1 MTSTACILFMV
12 VGGTWQSVFYDCA
25 DYVYVNTRS
34 LPSLLKG
41 GPCERKRQ
49 DYENAAIFR
58 ISRHTGEVA
67 PFIVGGP
74 DEYISL
80 MGVNRQYIAVVFSR
94 RPKDPD
100 APNDRSYV
108 DVYNHAG
115 TLIRRI
121 EKGFLGLPPGDSSA
135 YSYHKDGQIVLGDMH
150 SSVERAIV
158 GIGSWDEFEWA
169 ENDKAF
175 YILKDWTCSYYDVDS
190 EVLTP
195 LHARYPINA
204 SPGGGY
210 KYSEPEAE
218 IPVPQII
225 YDCRNEMLYC
235 FSSPFQGDI
244 IGWISGGYLVIQE
257 LHVSR
262 APFVLLDCH
271 TGREWHLE
279 NLPVSVTEGTV
290 SILHC
295 SDSVGLNTVSLSEH
309 GIQEGRR
316 VARLNPTQGGRV
328 DVTPRRFSKDRLVF
342 LSAPQV
348 GGLETVY
355 SWESSSPGEGGI
367 ATGGAYVREGARTIP
382 VITRSEEDLV
392 FTCRY
397 TLPNGESRVYGPIT
411 VEKNVIPKNTD
422 TNSTP

>member
-121 EKGFLGLPPGDSSA
+121 EKVFWVFRQATALRTHIIKTGRSFSVICIPVSSA
-135 YSYHKDGQIVLGDMH
+135 L
-150 SSVERAIV
+150 
-158 GIGSWDEFEWA
+158 
-169 ENDKAF
+169 
-175 YILKDWTCSYYDVDS
+175 
-190 EVLTP
+190 
-195 LHARYPINA
+195 
-204 SPGGGY
+204 
-210 KYSEPEAE
+210 
-218 IPVPQII
+218 
-225 YDCRNEMLYC
+225 
-235 FSSPFQGDI
+235 
-244 IGWISGGYLVIQE
+244 
-257 LHVSR
+257 
-262 APFVLLDCH
+262 
-271 TGREWHLE
+271 
-279 NLPVSVTEGTV
+279 
-290 SILHC
+290 
-295 SDSVGLNTVSLSEH
+295 
-309 GIQEGRR
+309 
-316 VARLNPTQGGRV
+316 
-328 DVTPRRFSKDRLVF
+328 
-342 LSAPQV
+342 
-348 GGLETVY
+348 
-355 SWESSSPGEGGI
+355 
-367 ATGGAYVREGARTIP
+367 
-382 VITRSEEDLV
+382 
-392 FTCRY
+392 
-397 TLPNGESRVYGPIT
+397 
-411 VEKNVIPKNTD
+411 
-422 TNSTP
+422 